1 MSASVVVVPEP
12 DVAVGGFEFSVVVLA
27 VCVASGEVDE
37 AFLPWVVAVEVF
49 SGGFLSIGIRSVFG
63 DGACVVAGQ

>member
-49 SGGFLSIGIRSVFG
+49 SGGFYP
-63 DGACVVAGQ
+63 